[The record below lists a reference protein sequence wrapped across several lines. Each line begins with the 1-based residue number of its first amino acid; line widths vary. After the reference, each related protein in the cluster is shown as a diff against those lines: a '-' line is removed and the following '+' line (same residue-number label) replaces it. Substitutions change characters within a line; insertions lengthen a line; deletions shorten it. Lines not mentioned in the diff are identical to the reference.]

1 MPNPNI
7 NLHPRT
13 GFDEFSIAGAQLTG
27 TARSKNRGVT
37 IPTVPTAAGTLEV
50 LIIMPFAATISS
62 VRVAF
67 KDALTAHDTNFVT
80 FRLINKT
87 TADSNV
93 IAATDANT
101 TKLTG
106 GTALT
111 AYGVRTLTLATAAG
125 VAVAAQDVLA
135 LRITG
140 AGTLANTLTEGDMII
155 NSLVAG

>member
-1 MPNPNI
+1 MPI
-7 NLHPRT
+7 EITTLPRT
-13 GFDEFSIAGAQLTG
+13 QFDEIQITGATMSG
-27 TARSKNRGVT
+27 TARSKNTGRT

-50 LIIMPFAATISS
+50 LAIVPFAATISS

-67 KDALTAHDTNFVT
+67 KDALTQDGTNFVT

-87 TADSNV
+87 TADSDV

-101 TKLTG
+101 TKTTTG
-106 GTALT
+106 SAIT
-111 AYGVRTLTLATAAG
+111 AYTTRSLTLANAAG

-140 AGTLANTLTEGDMII
+140 AGTLANTLTEGTLII
-155 NSLVAG
+155 NYLVTG

>member
-1 MPNPNI
+1 MPI
-7 NLHPRT
+7 EVTTLPRT
-13 GFDEFSIAGAQLTG
+13 QFDEIQITGATMSG
-27 TARSKNRGVT
+27 TARSKNTGRT

-50 LIIMPFAATISS
+50 LVIVPFAATVSS

-67 KDALTAHDTNFVT
+67 KDALTQDGTNFVT

-87 TADSNV
+87 TADSDV

-101 TKLTG
+101 TKTTTG
-106 GTALT
+106 SAIT
-111 AYGVRTLTLATAAG
+111 AYTTRSLTLANAAG

-140 AGTLANTLTEGDMII
+140 AGTLANTLTEGTLII
-155 NSLVAG
+155 NYLVTG